1 MVENLKKLRNKKG
14 VSQQKLADTIEVSQQ
29 SVNKYENH
37 KIEPDIQT
45 LIKLADYFETSVDYL
60 IGHTDIDHVMETVSS
75 YDLNEDEAS
84 LISNYRK
91 LSKKQK
97 ESIRLIMENYTDVY
111 SVPCTLFL
119 ADKNKYQQ
127 CHLRFHMTISN

>member
-14 VSQQKLADTIEVSQQ
+14 VSRQKLADTIEVSQQ
-29 SVNKYENH
+29 SINKYENH

-45 LIKLADYFETSVDYL
+45 LKKLADFFETSVDYL
-60 IGHTDIDHVMETVSS
+60 IGHTDIDHVMETVSI

-97 ESIRLIMENYTDVY
+97 ESIRLIMENYTDV
-111 SVPCTLFL
+111 
-119 ADKNKYQQ
+119 
-127 CHLRFHMTISN
+127 

>member
-29 SVNKYENH
+29 SINKYENH

-60 IGHTDIDHVMETVSS
+60 IGHTDIDHIIETVSM
-75 YDLNEDEAS
+75 YELNEDEAS

-97 ESIRLIMENYTDVY
+97 ESIRLIIDNYN
-111 SVPCTLFL
+111 
-119 ADKNKYQQ
+119 DKQSIFFIFETMLLK
-127 CHLRFHMTISN
+127 ISYVNFRIF

>member
-14 VSQQKLADTIEVSQQ
+14 VSQQKLADAIGVSQQ
-29 SVNKYENH
+29 SINKYENH

-45 LIKLADYFETSVDYL
+45 LMKLADYFETSVDYL
-60 IGHTDIDHVMETVSS
+60 IGHSDIDHVMEALSG

-84 LISNYRK
+84 LIDNYRK

-97 ESIRLIMENYTDVY
+97 ESIRLIVENYTD
-111 SVPCTLFL
+111 
-119 ADKNKYQQ
+119 K
-127 CHLRFHMTISN
+127 

>member
-29 SVNKYENH
+29 SINKYENH

-45 LIKLADYFETSVDYL
+45 LIKLADYFETSVDYF
-60 IGHTDIDHVMETVSS
+60 IGHTDIDHVIETISM
-75 YDLNEDEAS
+75 YELNEDEAS

-97 ESIRLIMENYTDVY
+97 ESIKLIIDNYN
-111 SVPCTLFL
+111 
-119 ADKNKYQQ
+119 DK
-127 CHLRFHMTISN
+127 

>member
-29 SVNKYENH
+29 SINKYENH

-60 IGHTDIDHVMETVSS
+60 IGHTDIDHAIETVSS
-75 YDLNEDEAS
+75 YDLNEDEAF
-84 LISNYRK
+84 LIDNYRK
-91 LSKKQK
+91 LSKRQK
-97 ESIRLIMENYTDVY
+97 ESIRLIMENYN
-111 SVPCTLFL
+111 
-119 ADKNKYQQ
+119 DK
-127 CHLRFHMTISN
+127 